1 MKEELLT
8 RLGNLLKEL
17 SAEMER
23 SKERLDQLKAQRE
36 KTDQAMKNFKDVE
49 NLKKVIDENK
59 QIVDRNN
66 REIEYQ
72 RYLVTAVNHTM
83 KEIKNLEVKEQTQ
96 NQFEEYFEKL
106 THNITDLDS
115 EHPFRRD
122 KAFLKSLLDY
132 FESNEDYHSCAL
144 IQKQLS
150 ELS

>member
-8 RLGNLLKEL
+8 RLGSLLKEL

-36 KTDQAMKNFKDVE
+36 KTDQAMKNFRDAN
-49 NLKKVIDENK
+49 NLRKVIDENK
-59 QIVDRNN
+59 VIVDRNN

-83 KEIKNLEVKEQTQ
+83 KEIKALEVKEKTHS
-96 NQFEEYFEKL
+96 QFEEYFDKL
-106 THNITDLDS
+106 THDITDLNA
-115 EHPFRRD
+115 EHPFRHD
-122 KAFLKSLLDY
+122 KGFLKSLLDY
-132 FESNEDYHSCAL
+132 YESTEDYPSCAL

-150 ELS
+150 ELN